1 MRWLRSETR
10 PCAAYLA
17 HALVHP
23 LPRREEEGDAAPPLR
38 IDREHERGEGGAA
51 RARRHRRVLE
61 VAGLVAVACEGL
73 HLREQRHLRR
83 LDRRAR
89 HRRRRVHREPHERL
103 QQVVLDDVS
112 DDPEA
117 VEVAAAAAGAQIL
130 FEREL
135 HTLDVLR
142 VPRRLEDL
150 VRPAERRDVEDH
162 LLAQVVVE
170 AEELALVEDRRRE
183 AVQRVEGLRV
193 AAERLLDHQPRVPG
207 RRRSRVRRD
216 HLGHCAED
224 RRRHREEVEAVGA
237 GFPALELLERGV
249 EGDVRARLVVCAG
262 VEVDAI
268 REDLLRQPGV
278 LLDVDALLR
287 DEGGEVDGLPPVAD
301 DREVG
306 REVAEEHELV
316 ECREQLLLGEIAR
329 RAEDDD

>member
-38 IDREHERGEGGAA
+38 IDRQDQRGEGGAA
-51 RARRHRRVLE
+51 RARRHRAVLE
-61 VAGLVAVACEGL
+61 VAGLVAVACELAEEDRVAVELDGL

-130 FEREL
+130 LEREL

-162 LLAQVVVE
+162 LFAQVVVE
-170 AEELALVEDRRRE
+170 AEELALVED
-183 AVQRVEGLRV
+183 
-193 AAERLLDHQPRVPG
+193 
-207 RRRSRVRRD
+207 
-216 HLGHCAED
+216 
-224 RRRHREEVEAVGA
+224 
-237 GFPALELLERGV
+237 
-249 EGDVRARLVVCAG
+249 
-262 VEVDAI
+262 
-268 REDLLRQPGV
+268 
-278 LLDVDALLR
+278 
-287 DEGGEVDGLPPVAD
+287 
-301 DREVG
+301 
-306 REVAEEHELV
+306 
-316 ECREQLLLGEIAR
+316 
-329 RAEDDD
+329 